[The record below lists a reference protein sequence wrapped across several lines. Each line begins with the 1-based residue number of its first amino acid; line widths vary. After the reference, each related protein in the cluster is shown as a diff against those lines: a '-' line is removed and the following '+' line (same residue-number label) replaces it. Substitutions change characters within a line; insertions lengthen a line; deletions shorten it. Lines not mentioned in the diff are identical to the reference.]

1 VRFETDQRFRAAP
14 LAVLTIYTGPSFYD
28 DLPEFSRV
36 GRPELLGHERTGDR
50 VTMRVHYRF
59 TADLPSAAHAV
70 IDADKLT
77 WVEETTYDLAALTS
91 TSRLLPDHYPD
102 RLTASAR
109 SRFTADPRAEG
120 GSVRTINGDLKVRV
134 PLVGGRVERAIVD
147 GLQEHLRDESAL
159 INERLTS

>member
-1 VRFETDQRFRAAP
+1 MRFETEQRFNGAP
-14 LAVLTIYTGPSFYD
+14 TEVIGRYTDDAFYD
-28 DLPEFSRV
+28 GLPEFSRV
-36 GRPELLGHERTGDR
+36 GQPRLVGHDRRGDQ
-50 VTMRVHYRF
+50 VTVRVHYRF

-77 WVEETTYDLAALTS
+77 WVEETVYDLAALTS

-109 SRFTADPRAEG
+109 STFVASGDGT
-120 GSVRTINGDLKVRV
+120 VRRIHGELKVRM

-147 GLQEHLRDESAL
+147 GLQEHLRDEAAL
-159 INERLTS
+159 INQRLAP